1 MTRTPIT
8 FQFAE
13 WITRVE
19 GGLETLRL
27 EASQD
32 VIAEMQR
39 VGPSVANPDGGDGGH
54 MPVDTGWLRSSLSV
68 TLDQP
73 TPASQTPPPRPE
85 GHAPGDDPI
94 YEPRDND
101 IVMTLANV
109 PEGTSIFATYGAV
122 YAGVQEA
129 TYGFARLASQ
139 QWPQFCEAAQ
149 ARIRRRLGL

>member
-1 MTRTPIT
+1 MSTPVT

-54 MPVDTGWLRSSLSV
+54 MPVDLGYLRASLVV

-73 TPASQTPPPRPE
+73 TPANQQAPPRPE
-85 GHAPGDDPI
+85 GHRPGDAPI

-101 IVMTLANV
+101 IVMALANA
-109 PEGTSIFATYGAV
+109 PEGTPVFATYGAV

-129 TYGFARLASQ
+129 RYGFAKLAAQ
-139 QWPQFCEAAQ
+139 KWPQLCAAAQ
-149 ARIRRRLGL
+149 ARIKRRLGL